1 MTVDT
6 PFGISPN
13 RPDSAIATISA
24 ERPACKPLSPG
35 LPKLPGSFG
44 PATHGLR
51 TSTKNES
58 SLAAAY
64 APVKRSAVAGVWNQ
78 SYRICMIEEKL
89 SGGEMPENRAASCSQ
104 AARL

>member
-1 MTVDT
+1 M
-6 PFGISPN
+6 SPN
-13 RPDSAIATISA
+13 RPDRSYRDDFGGANNLQAPFA
-24 ERPACKPLSPG
+24 RPSEAARNL
-35 LPKLPGSFG
+35 G